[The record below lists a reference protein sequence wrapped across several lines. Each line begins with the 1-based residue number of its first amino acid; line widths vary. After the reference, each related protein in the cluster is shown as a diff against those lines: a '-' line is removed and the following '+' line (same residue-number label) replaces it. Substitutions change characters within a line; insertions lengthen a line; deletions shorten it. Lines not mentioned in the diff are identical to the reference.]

1 MLHTQ
6 QTPRLFGNKRW
17 LFGIIALMLL
27 SITTES
33 YAQQNYSITMNQRRR
48 GDQIG
53 VDIWVKGLRGANTPK
68 LGSMTFPIVYNTS
81 NLSPTDQQT
90 PGGLASNPLDVTDS
104 IDADVNQAY
113 PLPYRSISTPF
124 NVAAGYL
131 SHAAQA
137 ANNGTLFTYQLDVTF
152 NGNASTDGYRPDTTG
167 RGSYV
172 GTLVFDI
179 INHAS
184 LTDGTLAGIAL
195 NTSTSFS
202 DFVILDA
209 SGNNVESTTTVTN
222 PASFTIRGITI
233 LNPNGP
239 NEAVNRSTQYA
250 SLGVSGYPIYF
261 ERSGL
266 ITPSSG
272 NGYGTNTVAYV
283 MEYSLDGGGSWTTNT
298 LRVAE
303 TNTTAIGLGAA
314 LANHGSGELE
324 YSAAPDVDVNRLITT
339 PTGAQLSTS
348 GDGYGGIVRIIWKA
362 DPNFSA
368 RSEIA
373 KLRIVQLSTSALEAA
388 ANIANRTRLAPNDV
402 SDYTFPLG
410 RLFFMQLNGS
420 RYLKTSTN
428 YSNATQLTVEAW
440 VNLDD
445 LQASGAD
452 VESGIV
458 ASGAGLLSNE
468 EGAWMLYLHQGRYPA
483 FRAREILGRGPGGYI
498 ATVIS
503 PDELSRTAST
513 FPLGNGHA
521 GNWHHLAAT
530 VSNNTIS
537 LYVDGELMARESN
550 DSAVNIRMMTTNHPI
565 WIGVNP
571 TSTGTGITSTDF
583 LMAGIKEVRVWRT
596 ALPQDS
602 IRTRIAGVASP
613 NVPVTGLLPN
623 TQAALELYFS
633 LIGSRTDLADNITY
647 QNGGSTLSLYTS
659 TASNAV
665 SQNQLISYR
674 PDRPHIRLTSPS
686 GGEGIVNLEDN
697 VFEVRWAA
705 YGLGSLSGGTPDL
718 GIEFTRNSG
727 ADWVDAIDSTSIPSG
742 LPLNQVDIEKGRA
755 IWEPYNNINPPGSPA
770 DLQAVVP
777 LSTNYSKQVQLR
789 VRGADGSG
797 QEAIIGTSGVFT
809 VAPFFAFQ
817 NANGAIAE
825 VPGTS
830 ALNIS
835 GPTSCFEAW
844 IRPHRFPT
852 SQEGYFPI
860 FTKMDSTLTTGN
872 MHYALRLLNTG
883 QIQFRVTTQSGDE
896 RVATSSSSKPLR
908 LLEPNVESLDSAWTH
923 VAVFL
928 NLGVNFSGQS
938 QIRFYIDG
946 NLQFDSIIYNQLGT
960 NVAVNR
966 DNEFP
971 AYIGYEPVGSNTSQ
985 NLHSF
990 IGDIKEV
997 RFWNGTPR
1005 NAGVSNNDPVT
1016 NPDGLTNFLR
1026 GAQAVR
1032 ANELVTSPVNNRAN
1046 LVASFTFNGGA
1057 FVGNDMVYRGIP
1069 STNSSIRAVLW
1080 KKNSSKFAAT
1090 YPYIKLVEPVFNGR
1104 VRNNAT
1110 RRIRWVG
1117 FDYDRDL
1124 FRTGNTTYSSDL
1136 EFSTLGGGGVVIQP
1150 YQATASDNYAAAYTD
1165 AFTTPTVNAEFQFDG
1180 TGTPLVQF
1188 AGNLNIGTA
1197 DPDLNNDGIYN
1208 DQGAIASTL
1217 TNARLRLRGR
1227 ATVNSSTPFEYTDIP
1242 TLRTEGPLFTIIPP
1256 SNFTVRVLL
1265 EGLHDGDIPGNIR
1278 NIGTTYASRGLRL
1291 RLYESVA
1298 NQPGTLK
1305 GTYLSEDAYS
1315 SDLTGRDPS
1324 MGAARGNDGSQFAN
1338 VPFIIDDQIDGEY
1351 FAVLDHINHLPVMS
1365 RVPVPFK
1372 FSGDNLNTWDIES
1385 GWDYQAWGQNS
1396 TATAGDVITSN
1407 TDDIYAGAGK
1417 FTVYGNSALDP
1428 VQSDYATTALMYNDG
1443 QSGSSLNP
1451 MASMVGG
1458 DINQD
1463 GQINAN
1469 DRSKVRT
1476 DNGCSGCFSSDVTG
1490 DGFTTNFDRD
1500 IVDRNN
1506 GKQSSL
1512 RGIIP
1517 GFEAKGGDNGSGII
1531 ITGNTGESTSGKSSA
1546 KGEGVLSGAA
1556 TGMRYTLSGESRIV
1570 GEYIDVDLYIKNE
1583 GEEWAPGNCTFAV
1596 NFNPSKVQYEGLF
1609 NIESMPFSNNDKL
1622 GYARAYGSPT
1632 ENTPNPVPNVRTI
1645 EIDYLR
1651 SLGRGGLSVPNTRT
1665 RLGTLRF
1672 KRTQLDA
1679 TEYEFSWNTQ
1689 LTGVLRI
1696 DGGNVTSKGKL
1707 DDIPAAKVLRT
1718 ATVTAPNGGELWRA
1732 RKIQTITWKN
1742 EGADAVHV
1750 EYSLDNGQR
1759 WERITTT
1766 PVLAK
1771 NQELAWQVPNVRSK
1785 ECLVRLVNPT
1795 TSAEYDRSDATF
1807 EIGAPASAILYPT
1820 AGTKSIQ
1827 GGTTDRIDWVTDEA
1841 QAVRFEYS
1849 ANGADNW
1856 INVTGTKP
1864 AADATTPWL
1873 VPTVNTC
1880 DAVVRMVDATSNLE
1894 LALSDRFRIV
1904 IGSADFIAPKAGTGF
1919 LGGQTATIRCN
1930 VTKADRYDLWYSV
1943 DGGKSWVAIQQ
1954 GVSAKQQSLNWK
1966 VPSVTSE
1973 NVIIRASAP
1982 GLVCAELGSTSIRID
1997 TPTGLDEQPL
2007 FTGEPVIGLPSPN
2020 PFTNETMLDFALPV
2034 GDVVSIEV
2042 YDAVGKRIVVLAEN
2056 EMFAAGNHTV
2066 RFDADMLPNGVYT
2079 IRFASGATVAQRS
2092 VVLMR

>member
-6 QTPRLFGNKRW
+6 QTPRFGGNKRW
-17 LFGIIALMLL
+17 LFGIIALIVL
-27 SITTES
+27 SMTTDVF
-33 YAQQNYSITMNQRRR
+33 AQQNYSITMNQRRR

-81 NLSPTDQQT
+81 NLVPADQQT
-90 PGGLASNPLDVTDS
+90 SGGLTSNPLDVTDS

-113 PLPYRSISTPF
+113 PLPYRTINTPF
-124 NVAAGYL
+124 SVSAGYL
-131 SHAAQA
+131 AHSAQA

-152 NGNASTDGYRPDTTG
+152 NGNPATDGYRPDTSG
-167 RGSYV
+167 RGSYI

-184 LTDGTLAGIAL
+184 LTDATLAGIAL
-195 NTSTSFS
+195 NTTTTFS

-209 SGNNVESTTTVTN
+209 NGNNVEATTTVLN
-222 PASFTIRGITI
+222 PTSLTIRGITI

-250 SLGVSGYPIYF
+250 SLGVAGYPIYF

-272 NGYGTNTVAYV
+272 NGYGTNVVSYV
-283 MEYSLDGGGSWTTNT
+283 MEYSLDGGGSWTSNT
-298 LRVAE
+298 IRVAE
-303 TNTTAIGLGAA
+303 TNTSAIGLGAA
-314 LANHGSGELE
+314 LANHASGELE

-339 PTGAQLSTS
+339 PTGAQLTTS

-373 KLRIVQLSTSALEAA
+373 KIRLVQLSTTPAEAA
-388 ANIANRTRLAPNDV
+388 ANITNRTRLVPFDV
-402 SDYTFPLG
+402 SDFTFPLG
-410 RLFFMQLNGS
+410 RLFFLQLNGS
-420 RYLKTSTN
+420 RYLRTSTN

-440 VNLDD
+440 VNLDAT
-445 LQASGAD
+445 QATGAD
-452 VESGIV
+452 VEPGIV
-458 ASGAGLLSNE
+458 ASGAGLLSGE
-468 EGAWMLYLHQGRYPA
+468 EGAWMLYLHEGRYPA

-498 ATVIS
+498 STVIS

-521 GNWHHLAAT
+521 SNWQHIAAT

-537 LYVDGELMARESN
+537 LYVNGELVARKSN

-571 TSTGTGITSTDF
+571 TSTGTGITASDYLT
-583 LMAGIKEVRVWRT
+583 AGIKEVRVWRT

-602 IRTRIAGVASP
+602 IRTRIAGVGSP

-633 LIGSRTDLADNITY
+633 LVGSRTDLADNITF
-647 QNGGSTLSLYTS
+647 QNGGSTLNLFT
-659 TASNAV
+659 TAATNATA
-665 SQNQLISYR
+665 QNQLITYR

-686 GGEGIVNLEDN
+686 GGEGIVNLEDRT
-697 VFEVRWAA
+697 FEIRWAS
-705 YGLGSLSGGTPDL
+705 YGLGSLASGTPDV

-727 ADWVDAIDSTSIPSG
+727 ADWVDAIDSTTVPSG
-742 LPLNQVDIEKGRA
+742 LPLNQVDVELGRA

-777 LSTNYSKQVQLR
+777 LATNYSKQVQLR

-797 QEAIIGTSGVFT
+797 QESIEGVSGMFT

-817 NANGAIAE
+817 NASGTIAE
-825 VPGTS
+825 IQGTS

-844 IRPHRFPT
+844 VRPHRFPST
-852 SQEGYFPI
+852 QEGYFPI
-860 FTKMDSTLTTGN
+860 FTKMDSSLTSGN
-872 MHYALRLLNTG
+872 THYALRLLNTG
-883 QIQFRVTTQSGDE
+883 QIQMRVTTASGDE
-896 RVATSSSSKPLR
+896 RVATSSIEKPLR

-938 QIRFYIDG
+938 QVRFYIDG
-946 NLQFDSIIYNQLGT
+946 NLQFDTLITNQLGT
-960 NVAVNR
+960 NVSVNR
-966 DNEFP
+966 DNRFP
-971 AYIGYEPVGSNTSQ
+971 AYIGYEPAGTNQ
-985 NLHSF
+985 NIHSF

-1032 ANELVTSPVNNRAN
+1032 ADELLSSPVNNRAN
-1046 LVASFTFNGGA
+1046 LVAAFTFNGGP
-1057 FVGNDMVYRGIP
+1057 FVANDVVYRGIA
-1069 STNSSIRAVLW
+1069 STNPAVRAVLW
-1080 KKNSSKFAAT
+1080 KKNASKFAAT
-1090 YPYIKLVEPVFNGR
+1090 FPYIKVVDPVFNAR

-1110 RRIRWVG
+1110 RRVRWVG

-1150 YQATASDNYAAAYTD
+1150 YQATASDNYAGAYTD
-1165 AFTTPTVNAEFQFDG
+1165 AFTTPTVNPEFQFDG
-1180 TGTPLVQF
+1180 TAAPLVQF

-1197 DPDLNNDGIYN
+1197 DPDLNNDGIFN

-1227 ATVNSSTPFEYTDIP
+1227 STVNSSTPFEYTDIP
-1242 TLRTEGPLFTIIPP
+1242 TLRSEGPLFTIIPP
-1256 SNFTVRVLL
+1256 SNFTARVLL
-1265 EGLHDGDIPGNIR
+1265 EGLHDGDVPGNMR
-1278 NIGTTYASRGLRL
+1278 NIGTTFSTRGMRL

-1298 NQPGTLK
+1298 NQPGVLK

-1315 SDLTGRDPS
+1315 NDLTGRDPS
-1324 MGAARGNDGSQFAN
+1324 QGAARGNDGSQFAN
-1338 VPFIIDDQIDGEY
+1338 VPFIIDNQIDGEY
-1351 FAVLDHINHLPVMS
+1351 FAVLDHINHLPIMS

-1372 FSGDNLNTWDIES
+1372 FSGDDLSTWEIES
-1385 GWDYQAWGQNS
+1385 GWDFQAWGQNS
-1396 TATAGDVITSN
+1396 AATAGDVITAN
-1407 TDDIYAGAGK
+1407 TDDVYAGAGK
-1417 FTVYGNSALDP
+1417 FTAFGNSTLDP
-1428 VQSDYATTALMYNDG
+1428 VLSDYATTALMYNDG
-1443 QSGSSLNP
+1443 MGGSSLNP
-1451 MASMVGG
+1451 MAAMVGG

-1463 GQINAN
+1463 GQINAA
-1469 DRSKVRT
+1469 DRAKVRVE
-1476 DNGCSGCFSSDVTG
+1476 NGCSGCFSSDVTG

-1517 GFEAKGGDNGSGII
+1517 GFEARGDGNNGNGII
-1531 ITGNTGESTSGKSSA
+1531 ADGGTVTGASSA
-1546 KGEGVLSGAA
+1546 KGGEETILSGFAA
-1556 TGMRYTLSGESRIV
+1556 GLRYTLSGDARIV
-1570 GEYIDVDLYIKNE
+1570 GDFIDVDLFIKND
-1583 GEEWAPGNCTFAV
+1583 GEAWGPGNCTFAI
-1596 NFNPSKVQYEGLF
+1596 NFNPSQVQYEGLF
-1609 NIESMPFSNNDKL
+1609 NIETMPFSNNDKL

-1632 ENTPNPVPNVRTI
+1632 ETTPNPLTNVRTI

-1651 SLGRGGLSVPNTRT
+1651 TLGRGGLSVPNTRT

-1679 TEYEFSWNTQ
+1679 TEYEFSWNKEI
-1689 LTGVLRI
+1689 TGVLRI
-1696 DGGNVTSKGKL
+1696 DGGNVTGKGKFE
-1707 DDIPAAKVLRT
+1707 DIPAARIVRT
-1718 ATVTAPNGGELWRA
+1718 AIVKSPNGGELWRA
-1732 RKIQTITWKN
+1732 RKIQTITWTN
-1742 EGADAVHV
+1742 DGADAVHV
-1750 EYSLDNGQR
+1750 EFSADNGQR
-1759 WERITTT
+1759 WTRLSTT
-1766 PVLAK
+1766 PILAK
-1771 NQELAWQVPNVRSK
+1771 NQEFAWQVPNIRSK
-1785 ECLVRLVNPT
+1785 ECLVRLVNPV

-1807 EIGAPASAILYPT
+1807 EIGPPSSAILYPT
-1820 AGTKSIQ
+1820 AETNSIQ
-1827 GGTTDRIDWVTDEA
+1827 GGTTDRIDWITDEA

-1880 DAVVRMVDATSNLE
+1880 NAVVRMVDAATDLE

-1904 IGSADFIAPKAGTGF
+1904 IGAAEFISPKPGTAF
-1919 LGGQTATIRCN
+1919 KGGQTATIRCN
-1930 VTKADRYDLWYSV
+1930 VTKTDRYDLWYSV

-1954 GVSAKQQSLNWK
+1954 GVSAKQQSFNWK

-1973 NVIIRASAP
+1973 NVIIRASAV
-1982 GLVCAELGSTSIRID
+1982 GLVCAELGNTSISID
-1997 TPTGLDEQPL
+1997 TPTDVEEQPL
-2007 FTGEPVIGLPSPN
+2007 FTGDALVGLPAPN
-2020 PFTNETMLDFALPV
+2020 PFTNETSLDFTLPV
-2034 GDVVSIEV
+2034 GNAVTIEV
-2042 YDAVGKRIVVLAEN
+2042 FDAVGKRIAVIAAN
-2056 EMFAAGNHTV
+2056 EMFAAGQHSV
-2066 RFDADMLPNGVYT
+2066 RFDADMLPNGMYT

-2092 VVLMR
+2092 VVIMR